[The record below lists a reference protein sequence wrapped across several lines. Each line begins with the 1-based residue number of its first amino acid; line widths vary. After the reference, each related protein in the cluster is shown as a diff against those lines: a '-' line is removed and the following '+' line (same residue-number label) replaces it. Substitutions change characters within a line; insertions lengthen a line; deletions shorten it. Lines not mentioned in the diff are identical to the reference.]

1 MSKKE
6 DMINRNF
13 KKCGIS
19 LALDV
24 SKNAD
29 LNIEGLEDYKMLSVE
44 ETYEFQL
51 QRESSSNEEEQE
63 EIWFD
68 LICFYQFWGL
78 KGRFLVSLY
87 SDGLKSGMLVE
98 IKCSKSYTTY

>member
-13 KKCGIS
+13 KKCRIS

-24 SKNAD
+24 SKNAV

-63 EIWFD
+63 EI
-68 LICFYQFWGL
+68 
-78 KGRFLVSLY
+78 
-87 SDGLKSGMLVE
+87 
-98 IKCSKSYTTY
+98 